1 MGLWGLDTPDM
12 VDLGSW
18 HNPKDLDVAPF
29 IAYLFI
35 I

>member
-1 MGLWGLDTPDM
+1 MDHPDM

-18 HNPKDLDVAPF
+18 HNPKGLDVAAF

-35 I
+35 M